1 MKATQKMMDFFQQAE
16 QMLTEERPF
25 NKDRWQ
31 DMIKYLRT
39 THLFKQEEKQNTLPS
54 LLSSMIKNKLKPM
67 KGHHRRNLTT

>member
-31 DMIKYLRT
+31 EMIKYLRT
-39 THLFKQEEKQNTLPS
+39 THLKHKGFNFKRFSVGTKE
-54 LLSSMIKNKLKPM
+54 
-67 KGHHRRNLTT
+67 

>member
-16 QMLTEERPF
+16 QMLTEERAF

-39 THLFKQEEKQNTLPS
+39 THLLD
-54 LLSSMIKNKLKPM
+54 SML
-67 KGHHRRNLTT
+67 GDRNNNCS

>member
-39 THLFKQEEKQNTLPS
+39 THLFKQEEKQPQV
-54 LLSSMIKNKLKPM
+54 
-67 KGHHRRNLTT
+67 

>member
-25 NKDRWQ
+25 NKDKWQ

-39 THLFKQEEKQNTLPS
+39 THLFKNHVLIRIDKSRGCKSKILGN
-54 LLSSMIKNKLKPM
+54 N
-67 KGHHRRNLTT
+67 G

>member
-39 THLFKQEEKQNTLPS
+39 THLANDFTDIKGDSFNKQQKIS
-54 LLSSMIKNKLKPM
+54 LTDDL
-67 KGHHRRNLTT
+67 GYERRR

>member
-39 THLFKQEEKQNTLPS
+39 THLGGEYLNG
-54 LLSSMIKNKLKPM
+54 
-67 KGHHRRNLTT
+67 KGESVNQRRKSRIDD

>member
-31 DMIKYLRT
+31 DMVKYLRT
-39 THLFKQEEKQNTLPS
+39 THLFKKIAYNHVDADGKN
-54 LLSSMIKNKLKPM
+54 IKF
-67 KGHHRRNLTT
+67 